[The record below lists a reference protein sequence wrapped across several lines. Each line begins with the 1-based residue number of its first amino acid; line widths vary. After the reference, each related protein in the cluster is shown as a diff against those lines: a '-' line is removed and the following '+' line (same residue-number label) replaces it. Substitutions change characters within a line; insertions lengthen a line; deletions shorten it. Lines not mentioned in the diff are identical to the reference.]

1 MTIATFIE
9 YLSEGQMNTC
19 SNWKEESQ
27 PQKHS
32 MSIKIYI
39 AVLLL
44 PRVRAKVRVRDS
56 LTDVMSSSAL
66 KQGLDGGGGVGGGWG
81 RGVWFRRIPGP
92 FLRKSRVPLV
102 FIA

>member
-1 MTIATFIE
+1 
-9 YLSEGQMNTC
+9 
-19 SNWKEESQ
+19 
-27 PQKHS
+27 

-66 KQGLDGGGGVGGGWG
+66 KQGLDGGGGGGGG
-81 RGVWFRRIPGP
+81 GGSDPAAFPVL

>member
-9 YLSEGQMNTC
+9 YLSQGQMNTC

-66 KQGLDGGGGVGGGWG
+66 KQGLDAVSYTHLTLPTK
-81 RGVWFRRIPGP
+81 RI
-92 FLRKSRVPLV
+92 V
-102 FIA
+102 

>member
-1 MTIATFIE
+1 
-9 YLSEGQMNTC
+9 
-19 SNWKEESQ
+19 
-27 PQKHS
+27 

-66 KQGLDGGGGVGGGWG
+66 KQGLDGGGGGGGG
-81 RGVWFRRIPGP
+81 EGSDPRRIPGP

>member
-1 MTIATFIE
+1 
-9 YLSEGQMNTC
+9 
-19 SNWKEESQ
+19 
-27 PQKHS
+27 

-66 KQGLDGGGGVGGGWG
+66 KQGLDGRGGGGGGGG
-81 RGVWFRRIPGP
+81 RGV
-92 FLRKSRVPLV
+92 
-102 FIA
+102 